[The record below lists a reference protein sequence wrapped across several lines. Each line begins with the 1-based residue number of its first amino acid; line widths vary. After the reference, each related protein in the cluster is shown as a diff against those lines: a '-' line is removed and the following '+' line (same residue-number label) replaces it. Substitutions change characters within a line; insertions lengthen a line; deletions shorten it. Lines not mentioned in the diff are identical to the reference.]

1 MARRSRSSSSRR
13 PVKTGRALAIIF
25 VIIFAVVDV
34 LLIALIVTRDG
45 GVEDSAPNASASSS
59 ADVQSSPSPTV
70 TSTPAVPAVA
80 SAPRQL
86 VPVDASDIWRAS
98 TGSCPTTAAVIE
110 HSIDGGATW
119 QIVTTPGI
127 DVRQVLELAPQGG
140 ATVWLAARTGVDC
153 AVGAFGSYTDGE
165 FWGAYPGAISDFAYL
180 DPALIVGGVPVAA
193 SCAPVTQVRSAADRV
208 MATCADALS
217 ERIGATGEWATFA
230 LPGLLA
236 AAPSEN
242 GYVAAVWGAPGCAGV
257 SVQSIASPVGS
268 AESVV
273 VGCVSEE
280 TAPDQLTIA
289 EFGSTVWL
297 WSADRLSVSDD
308 VGVSWSR
315 RG

>member
-1 MARRSRSSSSRR
+1 MARRSQRR
-13 PVKTGRALAIIF
+13 PSRPLKRSRVLAIVF
-25 VIIFAVVDV
+25 VILFAIIDV

-45 GVEDSAPNASASSS
+45 GMQESAPSVSMSPS
-59 ADVQSSPSPTV
+59 ADVQSSPSPSA
-70 TSTPAVPAVA
+70 TSTPTVPTVV

-86 VPVDASDIWRAS
+86 VPVDANDVWRAS
-98 TGSCPTTAAVIE
+98 TGSCPSAAAVIE

-119 QIVTTPGI
+119 QTVTTPGV

-140 ATVWLAARTGVDC
+140 ATVWLAARTGADC
-153 AVGAFGSYTDGE
+153 VVGAFGSYTDGE

-217 ERIGATGEWATFA
+217 ERIGDSGDWTTLA

-236 AAPSEN
+236 AAPSGD
-242 GYVAAVWGAPGCAGV
+242 GYVAAVWGVSGCPGI
-257 SVQSIASPVGS
+257 SVQSVASPVGS
-268 AESVV
+268 VSASA
-273 VGCVSEE
+273 VGCIADE
-280 TAPDQLTIA
+280 TTPDQVTIA
-289 EFGSTVWL
+289 QFENTVWL
-297 WSADRLSVSDD
+297 WSDDRLSVSSDS
-308 VGVSWSR
+308 GASWSR